1 MVHVGLGVA
10 DVGLCLHQ
18 VFSKLLV
25 KEVQSVDFFHQENCL
40 KSLLPVFQNQSFI
53 GFFIDSCGWCG
64 EWGWWWGCL
73 VVVDGGVELSN
84 FGFVVVD
91 GGVVLGDLK
100 FIVVDGGV
108 ELGDGGVEL
117 VDLCFVGGDFLG
129 EVQVYV
135 GNSGDFS
142 FQSLL
147 QSCLILV
154 FQFQSFL
161 QLDYPLVIHCWSW
174 RLLLLL
180 RLQFHD
186 VVFSLLEV
194 AEDLCV
200 FLVQA
205 LDF

>member
-1 MVHVGLGVA
+1 M
-10 DVGLCLHQ
+10 
-18 VFSKLLV
+18 
-25 KEVQSVDFFHQENCL
+25 
-40 KSLLPVFQNQSFI
+40 
-53 GFFIDSCGWCG
+53 
-64 EWGWWWGCL
+64 
-73 VVVDGGVELSN
+73 DGGVELSN

-129 EVQVYV
+129 EVHVDV
-135 GNSGDFS
+135 GNSGDLC

-147 QSCLILV
+147 QGCLILV